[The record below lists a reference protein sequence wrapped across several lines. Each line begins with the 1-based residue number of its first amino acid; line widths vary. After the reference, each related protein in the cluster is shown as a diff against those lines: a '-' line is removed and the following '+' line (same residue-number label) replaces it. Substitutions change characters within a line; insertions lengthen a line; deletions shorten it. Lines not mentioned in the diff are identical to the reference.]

1 MIGNEL
7 NSNSD
12 INLSMVDNE
21 KTINNE
27 VTLLS
32 STPYLNNKDTLS
44 SIYTPS
50 LSTKDNFN
58 ENPNILYGKYI

>member
-1 MIGNEL
+1 
-7 NSNSD
+7 
-12 INLSMVDNE
+12 MVDNE